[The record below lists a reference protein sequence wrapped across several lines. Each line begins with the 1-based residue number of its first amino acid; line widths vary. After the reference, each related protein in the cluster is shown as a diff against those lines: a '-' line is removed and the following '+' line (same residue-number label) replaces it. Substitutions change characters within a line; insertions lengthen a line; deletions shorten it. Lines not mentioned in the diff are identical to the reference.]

1 VPPAKRSRGHEP
13 RVPERGGPLFEE
25 EQSYAQLK
33 AYCPNVANEKN
44 FEDVLK
50 KLTRGAKLAK
60 VGISKVSARKHIS
73 RMASAFAAFEEPLRE
88 WIRAFRVA
96 AKRKLGV
103 EVPETDEEAH
113 EVLEKH
119 WVTIQQG
126 DANSTVHS
134 FRKGDAFGADA
145 FACLDV
151 SERQFVAAH
160 VHLPKTLGEGEEGD
174 DELARSVNRMLK
186 GLIEA
191 TEAAGFTAKV
201 RYCFLY

>member
-1 VPPAKRSRGHEP
+1 MPQL
-13 RVPERGGPLFEE
+13 GGPLFAE
-25 EQSYAQLK
+25 EQDYAQLK
-33 AYCPNVANEKN
+33 AYCPNVANERN

-60 VGISKVSARKHIS
+60 VGISKVSAKKNIA
-73 RMASAFAAFEEPLRE
+73 RMASAFAAFEEPLRA

-96 AKRKLGV
+96 AKRKMGV
-103 EVPETDEEAH
+103 QMPVMAEEAD
-113 EVLEKH
+113 EVLDQH

>member
-1 VPPAKRSRGHEP
+1 
-13 RVPERGGPLFEE
+13 VPECGGPLFEE

-33 AYCPNVANEKN
+33 ALCPNVANEKN

-50 KLTRGAKLAK
+50 RLTRGAKLAK
-60 VGISKVSARKHIS
+60 VGISKVSAKKHLS

-88 WIRAFRVA
+88 WIRTFRVA
-96 AKRKLGV
+96 AKRRLGV
-103 EVPETDEEAH
+103 EVPEMGEEAH

-134 FRKGDAFGADA
+134 FRKGDAFGDDA

-151 SERQFVAAH
+151 NERQFVAAH

-174 DELARSVNRMLK
+174 DALALSVNRMLK

-191 TEAAGFTAKV
+191 TDAVGFTAKV